1 MKLVVG
7 LGNIGEAYANT
18 RHNLGFICLD
28 YYANKH
34 NLAFKEEK
42 KLKCYLASFT
52 KNGERIILIKP
63 TTYMN
68 LSGEA
73 VSAVMNYYKVDIED
87 VLVICDDLDS
97 PVGRVRLRSD
107 GSSGG
112 HNGLK
117 NIILHTGTQSFKRI
131 KIGISRNP
139 LIDVAS
145 YVLGHFK
152 EEEIPLIEEA
162 VKEANLAIEEFIL
175 GVPFNKIASKY
186 SKKWVLGSLFD
197 VR

>member
-52 KNGERIILIKP
+52 KN
-63 TTYMN
+63 
-68 LSGEA
+68 
-73 VSAVMNYYKVDIED
+73 KVDIED